1 MAKPVRGFQLNT
13 ILDRL
18 ALDVLGI
25 LEQCLIRAPLD
36 RDRLHLA
43 ILLTLSRRIYVE
55 GLLYRDYRVDRDS
68 QWYRWTLPD
77 GSAARIHEQAI
88 VYLHKVLARRPKLA
102 RRLRDEPGNMQLL
115 LALLCRHGPARFGWR
130 TVEIR
135 RDATLEA
142 RGDAPDFLEPLALEL
157 AAQRARLGEDY
168 SEDSRRRR
176 MEYGPLW
183 LIRGDCCAEVPEE
196 MALFEVLEA
205 LPLPLLPDFAEDPEL
220 QRMLVRVLDALNER
234 YTLLRSCGL
243 DPELWHDRDEPSI
256 ARLRE
261 MKQLRKP
268 AEEMMRLGI
277 EDDNVDAYR
286 RAFNQL
292 KGREKQLAGCAT
304 FDEFATTEHGMAM
317 LRYASLSL
325 DDLIATD
332 GDGEEWARHET
343 LADPDVDVEEAV
355 TRRRA
360 AGQWA
365 QMLIDDRPDWFDP
378 LMAYFFREVIGNER
392 TIHGGAGRSGGA
404 ARRGIPRA
412 DRILSR
418 TSCLGRGRVG
428 RPALSARRSNHK
440 ERPSAA
446 GSTGWLGRSSQG
458 ERFDDQQVVR

>member
-1 MAKPVRGFQLNT
+1 MMAKPVRGFQINT
-13 ILDRL
+13 VLDRL
-18 ALDVLGI
+18 ALDMLGI

-43 ILLTLSRRIYVE
+43 ILLTLSRRLYVE
-55 GLLYRDYRVDRDS
+55 GLLYRDYRLDRDS

-77 GSAARIHEQAI
+77 GGAARIHEQAI

-115 LALLCRHGPARFGWR
+115 LALLCRYGPPRHDWQ

-135 RDATLEA
+135 RDPTLEA
-142 RGDAPDFLEPLALEL
+142 QGEAPDFLTPLALEL
-157 AAQRARLGEDY
+157 AAQRARLGDGY

-176 MEYGPLW
+176 GEYGPLW
-183 LIRGDCCAEVPEE
+183 LIRGECRAEVPEE
-196 MALFEVLEA
+196 MALFDVLDA
-205 LPLPLLPDFAEDPEL
+205 LPLPLLAAFAEDPEL

-243 DPELWHDRDEPSI
+243 DPEVWHDRDEPSI
-256 ARLRE
+256 ARLRD

-292 KGREKQLAGCAT
+292 KGGEKQFAGCAT

-325 DDLIATD
+325 DDVIGTD
-332 GDGEEWARHET
+332 GEGEEWARHET
-343 LADPDVDVEEAV
+343 LADPDAVDVEDAV

-392 TIHGGAGRSGGA
+392 TIHGVPGDPGVLRDEEFKRLIESYPELNVLDEGELADQLCQRAEAIIKRGL
-404 ARRGIPRA
+404 RRQASPDG
-412 DRILSR
+412 
-418 TSCLGRGRVG
+418 
-428 RPALSARRSNHK
+428 
-440 ERPSAA
+440 
-446 GSTGWLGRSSQG
+446 
-458 ERFDDQQVVR
+458 

>member
-1 MAKPVRGFQLNT
+1 M
-13 ILDRL
+13 
-18 ALDVLGI
+18 
-25 LEQCLIRAPLD
+25 
-36 RDRLHLA
+36 
-43 ILLTLSRRIYVE
+43 
-55 GLLYRDYRVDRDS
+55 
-68 QWYRWTLPD
+68 
-77 GSAARIHEQAI
+77 
-88 VYLHKVLARRPKLA
+88 
-102 RRLRDEPGNMQLL
+102 
-115 LALLCRHGPARFGWR
+115 
-130 TVEIR
+130 
-135 RDATLEA
+135 
-142 RGDAPDFLEPLALEL
+142 
-157 AAQRARLGEDY
+157 
-168 SEDSRRRR
+168 
-176 MEYGPLW
+176 W
-183 LIRGDCCAEVPEE
+183 LVRGDCCAEVPEE

-205 LPLPLLPDFAEDPEL
+205 LPLPLMPDFAEDPEL

-332 GDGEEWARHET
+332 GDGEEWVRHET
-343 LADPDVDVEEAV
+343 LADPDAVDVEEAV

-365 QMLIDDRPDWFDP
+365 QLLIDDRPDWFDP

-392 TIHGGAGRSGGA
+392 TIHGAPGDPGVLRDEEFRGLIESYPELAILDEGELADQLCQRAEAIIKRGL
-404 ARRGIPRA
+404 RRQASPDG
-412 DRILSR
+412 
-418 TSCLGRGRVG
+418 
-428 RPALSARRSNHK
+428 
-440 ERPSAA
+440 
-446 GSTGWLGRSSQG
+446 
-458 ERFDDQQVVR
+458 

>member
-1 MAKPVRGFQLNT
+1 MMAKPVRGFQLNT

-25 LEQCLIRAPLD
+25 LAQCLIKAPLD

-77 GSAARIHEQAI
+77 GAAARIHEQAI
-88 VYLHKVLARRPKLA
+88 VYLHKVLSRRPKLA

-115 LALLCRHGPARFGWR
+115 LAHLCRHGPSRYGWQAA
-130 TVEIR
+130 VIR
-135 RDATLEA
+135 RDASLEA
-142 RGDAPDFLEPLALEL
+142 RGEATDFLEPLALEL
-157 AAQRARLGEDY
+157 AAQRARLGDDY
-168 SEDSRRRR
+168 SEDSKRRRA
-176 MEYGPLW
+176 EYGPLW

-196 MALFEVLEA
+196 MSLFEVLDA
-205 LPLPLLPDFAEDPEL
+205 APLPLLAAFAEDPEL
-220 QRMLVRVLDALNER
+220 QRMLVRVMDALNER

-268 AEEMMRLGI
+268 AEELMRLGI

-292 KGREKQLAGCAT
+292 KGREKQFAGCAS
-304 FDEFATTEHGMAM
+304 FDEFATTEAGMAM

-343 LADPDVDVEEAV
+343 LADPDAVDVEESV

-392 TIHGGAGRSGGA
+392 TIHGEPGDPGVLRDEEFRMLLESYPELTVLDEGELAEQLCQRAEAIIKRGL
-404 ARRGIPRA
+404 RRQASPDG
-412 DRILSR
+412 
-418 TSCLGRGRVG
+418 
-428 RPALSARRSNHK
+428 
-440 ERPSAA
+440 
-446 GSTGWLGRSSQG
+446 
-458 ERFDDQQVVR
+458 